1 MDLAVRHL
9 KTIGCEAS
17 GLLSDED
24 DLVKAVRSE
33 TRRHAY
39 DEVILATGR
48 QGGSSLARAL
58 RQDPVHQLR
67 RHLGARLIVFPPGP
81 AAPHRTPSA

>member
-1 MDLAVRHL
+1 MNLAISHL

-33 TRRHAY
+33 IRRHAY

-48 QGGSSLARAL
+48 QGGSALARAL
-58 RQDPVHQLR
+58 RRDPVHQLR
-67 RHLGARLIVFPPGP
+67 RHLGARLIVFPSGP
-81 AAPHRTPSA
+81 AAPYRTPSA